1 MIFDW
6 QRSNNYLLGQ
16 IPPDVKQY
24 LLDNGSLTER
34 LLAASDGDFK
44 VELLHQG
51 FAKATLSERKQ
62 LGIAGGQYAWVRE
75 VQLLCFG
82 KPWVYARSVI
92 PVSSLEGKLKHLRQL
107 QNSSLGSL
115 LFKDP
120 ALKRGQFELCCLD
133 AQPKFDKNLDNAR
146 IYGRRSVFHLYN
158 KPLLVAELFLPDC
171 KL

>member
-1 MIFDW
+1 MHFDW
-6 QRSNNYLLGQ
+6 QRSNSFLLSQ
-16 IPPDVKQY
+16 VPPDVKRY

-34 LLAASDGDFK
+34 LLETSRGDFR

-51 FAKATLSERKQ
+51 FAKPSLSEKKL
-62 LGIAGGQYAWVRE
+62 LGIADGQYAWVRE
-75 VQLLCFG
+75 VKLMCFN
-82 KPWVYARSVI
+82 KAWVYARSVI
-92 PVSSLEGKLKHLRQL
+92 PVTSLEGKLGHLRQL

-120 ALKRGQFELCCLD
+120 TLKRGQFELCSLD
-133 AQPKFDKNLDNAR
+133 ALPKFDKNLKNTS